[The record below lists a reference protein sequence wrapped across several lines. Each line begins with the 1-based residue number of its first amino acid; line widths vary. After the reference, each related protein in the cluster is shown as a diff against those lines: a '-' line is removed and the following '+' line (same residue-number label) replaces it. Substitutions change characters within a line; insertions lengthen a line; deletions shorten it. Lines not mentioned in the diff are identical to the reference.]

1 LLENINE
8 KQRLNLNVKVKMKY
22 YFIRNKQMPWGDYG
36 NTLFRGFLNVMD
48 KNYNDLEIP
57 TIERTGPFVPE
68 IYIAN
73 SRDLVVSDKVR
84 QIFED
89 NQISGIL
96 NYKKI
101 GIKKIVNIDWQKWDK
116 NRDPEFFPK
125 NDEPENYILKGKH
138 DENLVK
144 FIPSLYNPIIQ
155 ERKILKVVSD
165 KKDYQN
171 FTHLELNEKLNEDI
185 ICSGLRLIV
194 SEKFKNL
201 LETDDINDIQY
212 IELKYNP
219 S

>member
-1 LLENINE
+1 
-8 KQRLNLNVKVKMKY
+8 MKY
-22 YFIRNKQMPWGDYG
+22 YLIKNKQMPWGDYG

-73 SRDLVVSDKVR
+73 SRDLVVSEKVR
-84 QIFED
+84 KIFEE
-89 NQISGIL
+89 NKITGIL

-101 GIKKIVNIDWQKWDK
+101 EVKKIVNIDWQKWDK
-116 NRDPEFFPK
+116 NKDPEFFPK
-125 NDEPENYILKGKH
+125 NDEPENYIIKGKH

-144 FIPSLYNPIIQ
+144 SIPSLSNPIIV
-155 ERKILKVVSD
+155 KKGKLNIISD
-165 KKDYQN
+165 KLDSIN
-171 FTHLELNEKLNEDI
+171 FTDLDIKDKIEEDI
-185 ICSGLRLIV
+185 FTPTNMLYLIV
-194 SEKFKNL
+194 SEKFKNQ
-201 LETDDINDIQY
+201 LETNDINDLQF